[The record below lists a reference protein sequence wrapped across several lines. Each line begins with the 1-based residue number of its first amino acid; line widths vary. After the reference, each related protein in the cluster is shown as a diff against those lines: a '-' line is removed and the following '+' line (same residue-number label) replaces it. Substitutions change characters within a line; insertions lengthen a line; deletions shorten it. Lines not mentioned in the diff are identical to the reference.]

1 MLSDKGLKLRRGGAS
16 TVGGVFPPEV
26 VAILEPVCVRVLLH
40 TWVLFSLERPGANG
54 AG

>member
-1 MLSDKGLKLRRGGAS
+1 MLSDKGLKLQRGGAS

-26 VAILEPVCVRVLLH
+26 MTILKPVCVRVLLH
-40 TWVLFSLERPGANG
+40 TLESEEASG